1 MIQAGTITIGS
12 GRTRS
17 VAGAY
22 WMISARRVRR
32 TTLPG
37 VTATV
42 SPTLNASVPRGG
54 APLRA
59 RVKSAIQF
67 A

>member
-37 VTATV
+37 VTANV
-42 SPTLNASVPRGG
+42 SPTLNASMPRDR
-54 APLRA
+54 APLRT
-59 RVKSAIQF
+59 RVKSSIKF